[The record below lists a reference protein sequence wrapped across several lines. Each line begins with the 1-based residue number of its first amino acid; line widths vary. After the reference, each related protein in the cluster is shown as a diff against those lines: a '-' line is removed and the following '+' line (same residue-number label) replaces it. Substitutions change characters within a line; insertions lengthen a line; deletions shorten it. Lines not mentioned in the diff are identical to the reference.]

1 MLTQTALGKAAG
13 MSSTSVGKKLVEMGL
28 KSKETN
34 QATPHAVQNKLAKIV
49 TYTKNEKGAPMTLW
63 DQKVVK
69 MISGETPSMQNV
81 EVEANNEAKFNPE
94 KTKNHQQPHIINI
107 DDLIAFLKQMKQA
120 HENFHATGDNTH
132 EDEYDQH
139 YDSFI
144 LTFNKHKN
152 NKEVTNAIKQK
163 IHEEQ
168 LFNFVPEHLVPVLI

>member
-34 QATPHAVQNKLAKIV
+34 QATPQAVQNKLAKIV
-49 TYTKNEKGAPMTLW
+49 TYTKNEKNAPMTLW

-69 MISGETPSMQNV
+69 MISDETPTYTEQ
-81 EVEANNEAKFNPE
+81 EVRNKTNPHSEKNKNNSHPPLITIEE
-94 KTKNHQQPHIINI
+94 
-107 DDLIAFLKQMKQA
+107 LIAFLKQMKLA
-120 HENFHATGDNTH
+120 HENFHATGDDSH

-152 NKEVTNAIKQK
+152 NKEITNAIKQK

-168 LFNFVPEHLVPVLI
+168 LFNFVPEHLVPVLT

>member
-13 MSSTSVGKKLVEMGL
+13 MSSTSVGKKLVELGL

-69 MISGETPSMQNV
+69 MVTGESTPNTEI
-81 EVEANNEAKFNPE
+81 EVNNEVKTSPE
-94 KTKNHQQPHIINI
+94 KTKNNQLHIINI

-120 HENFHATGDNTH
+120 HENFHATGDNSH

>member
-13 MSSTSVGKKLVEMGL
+13 MSSTSVGKKLVDMGL

-63 DQKVVK
+63 DQKVIK
-69 MISGETPSMQNV
+69 MVTGESTSNTEV
-81 EVEANNEAKFNPE
+81 EVNNEVKTSPE
-94 KTKNHQQPHIINI
+94 KTKNNQPHIINI

-120 HENFHATGDNTH
+120 HENFHATGDNSH